1 MSVHPARKALY
12 LAVVTAFIVV
22 FCGYTPAGAFNNEPV
37 DNALLLAQQ
46 TQESANEQSKTPG
59 DEILDPA
66 NEAVEPLGLHLGL
79 HLAQQTQESANEQSK
94 TSGDEILDPANE
106 PVELPGLR
114 LSLLMAQ
121 QTQKSADEQSE
132 TPREEVPD
140 QAEQDKDDE
149 YDDDEYD
156 DDEYADD
163 DVDLISDPL
172 IQGNTDF
179 YNFNDTM
186 YFWVL
191 KPVARGYGFI
201 IPEELRVAVRN
212 VFYNIR
218 FPVRFINCLLQG
230 KGQKATD
237 EFSQFFLNTTVGFLG
252 IANIA
257 AAETINIQP
266 SKEDLGQTFAVWG
279 IGQGPYLMVPFFGPY
294 SLRHG
299 IGAVADTVFD
309 PIFWLFDDLYVSLAI
324 RAGETVND
332 TSMRIGEY
340 EALKEAAL
348 DPYVMIRNAYV
359 QNRNKLIAE

>member
-1 MSVHPARKALY
+1 MSVQPVRKALY
-12 LAVVTAFIVV
+12 FVAVTAFIVV
-22 FCGYTPAGAFNNEPV
+22 FCGYTPAGAFNDEP
-37 DNALLLAQQ
+37 
-46 TQESANEQSKTPG
+46 
-59 DEILDPA
+59 I
-66 NEAVEPLGLHLGL
+66 
-79 HLAQQTQESANEQSK
+79 
-94 TSGDEILDPANE
+94 
-106 PVELPGLR
+106 ELPGLR

-121 QTQKSADEQSE
+121 QTQESTDEQSE

-140 QAEQDKDDE
+140 QAEQEEDDE
-149 YDDDEYD
+149 YDDDEY

-186 YFWVL
+186 YFWLL
-191 KPVARGYGFI
+191 KPVSRGYGFI
-201 IPEELRVAVRN
+201 IPEELRMAVRN

-230 KGQKATD
+230 KGKKAQY
-237 EFSQFFLNTTVGFLG
+237 EFGRFFINTTAGFLG
-252 IANIA
+252 IANVA
-257 AAETINIQP
+257 ANYPHLQP

-279 IGQGPYLMVPFFGPY
+279 IGNGAYLMVPFLGPY
-294 SLRHG
+294 SVRDG
-299 IGAVADTVFD
+299 IGAVGDTFLD
-309 PIFWLFDDLYVSLAI
+309 PIWWLFDDIYVSLAI

-332 TSMRIGEY
+332 TSLRIGEY